1 MWRGSGSLGRP
12 RFGWLTDWQGARIAR
27 EVKAAAPSA
36 CCFAQRG
43 GGSAPILY
51 EKILRG
57 AVRSADPFL
66 ACPGRWVMR
75 RLAPD
80 CTRIEL
86 ADLPDQRD
94 ELRLVR
100 SMGFE
105 TANVHL
111 GTGDARALLRD
122 VRGRRRPWLRQ
133 AAQVMV
139 DQVERDWS
147 AFRRATRS

>member
-1 MWRGSGSLGRP
+1 
-12 RFGWLTDWQGARIAR
+12 
-27 EVKAAAPSA
+27 
-36 CCFAQRG
+36 
-43 GGSAPILY
+43 
-51 EKILRG
+51 
-57 AVRSADPFL
+57 
-66 ACPGRWVMR
+66 MR

-94 ELRLVR
+94 EVRLVR

-122 VRGRRRPWLRQ
+122 VKRRRRPWLRH
-133 AAQVMV
+133 AGLVMV
-139 DQVERDWS
+139 DQVDRDWS
-147 AFRRATRS
+147 AFRGATRS